1 MLAAHADENNTS
13 FHLHSKVCSTAGFFI
28 FSYKLHL
35 QETNLFFILLKNC
48 GCSFR
53 FRMPT
58 SWEQIVASLWFINVA
73 ERSFQ
78 EISGKD
84 VVWFCFANDVLQWFA
99 NTISAPDG
107 QWSLV
112 FPDTSGVV
120 FDTRS
125 KMAMSQGGT
134 AERMK
139 EKVRRAHKRC
149 CCLPGLNA
157 HKKNIMG
164 CSHSEHVSSEQEEQ
178 NIHSKLWR
186 T

>member
-1 MLAAHADENNTS
+1 MTIDWLWTLPRLFAAGDFCMVIIFKWIYYLNSLFFWLSQVLAAHADENNTS
-13 FHLHSKVCSTAGFFI
+13 FHLHSKVCSAAGFFV

-107 QWSLV
+107 Q
-112 FPDTSGVV
+112 
-120 FDTRS
+120 
-125 KMAMSQGGT
+125 
-134 AERMK
+134 
-139 EKVRRAHKRC
+139 
-149 CCLPGLNA
+149 
-157 HKKNIMG
+157 
-164 CSHSEHVSSEQEEQ
+164 
-178 NIHSKLWR
+178 
-186 T
+186 